1 MAKNLKSKP
10 DISTEEKIKEAA
22 RKVFTQKG
30 YSATRTRDIALEA
43 GLNLAL
49 LNYYFRSKKKLFELV
64 MLEKMQKFFSNLLP
78 ILYDPSTSLEIKAES
93 IATHYIDLIIANPDL
108 PFFILSESRNNP
120 DLIIKVAQK
129 KDFLL
134 NSIFVKQLREKKPDL
149 NPLHFLVNL
158 LGMCVFPFIMK
169 PILQKLTDI
178 EDAPFKQMML
188 ERKILIPV
196 WFKAILKTK
205 YNTDKLLLNA
215 KNHEVP

>member
-205 YNTDKLLLNA
+205 
-215 KNHEVP
+215 

>member
-43 GLNLAL
+43 GLNLSL

-205 YNTDKLLLNA
+205 
-215 KNHEVP
+215 